1 MGGTLSPGMD
11 WEAILDP
18 DLPLLEVLLRGGLTY
33 FALFA
38 LLRFILKREPGA
50 VGIPDLLVLVLIAD
64 AAQNGMSDDYTS
76 IPDGLLLVATILL
89 CSFTLDWLGHRYKFI
104 GRLVHP
110 PPLELVRDGVELR
123 RNMAR
128 ELITH
133 EELMTHLRTQGV
145 EDLSQV
151 KRAYMEGN
159 GQITVLKHGSQSG
172 PKARR
177 RAGQA

>member
-1 MGGTLSPGMD
+1 MNWD
-11 WEAILDP
+11 EILNP
-18 DLPLLEVLLRGGLTY
+18 DQPLLEILIRGGLTY

-50 VGIPDLLVLVLIAD
+50 VGITDLLVLVLVAD
-64 AAQNGMSDDYTS
+64 AAQSAMAGDYTS
-76 IPDGLLLVATILL
+76 VPDGILLVATILL
-89 CSFTLDWLGHRYKFI
+89 CSFALDWLGHRFPFV
-104 GRLVHP
+104 GRIVHP

-133 EELMTHLRTQGV
+133 EELMTHLRAQGV

-151 KRAYMEGN
+151 KRAFMEGN
-159 GQITVLKHGSQSG
+159 GQITVVKYGG
-172 PKARR
+172 ETEPKKQARGGQV
-177 RAGQA
+177 AG